1 NDIES
6 LDILKDASATA
17 IYGSRG
23 ANGVVLITTKS
34 GTKGQKARF
43 SYNTYYATKEVFAK
57 FPMMN
62 AEQFLALREATRL
75 YNNGNILFP
84 PNPTDEDPGTDTDW
98 QDLVYGTGLQT
109 SHDMSVSGG
118 GENGSFNIGV
128 GYFKETSVL
137 PVENFQRYSL
147 RAQIEQEVGAFKFG
161 LNSVMNYNLTRG
173 GGIGVPLDYS
183 PVLNPYNPDGSL
195 KRFVRGS
202 ADDFF
207 VNTRESVLAVG
218 DGRYNL
224 QKDFGTYNNLF
235 AEVNI
240 PWVEGLKYRIN
251 LGLNLRMSRDGD
263 FTGRGVFNIDE
274 NNPSTAGTSSDL
286 TTDYVIENLLT
297 YDRTFADK
305 HKVNFV
311 GLFSSKAYQYRS
323 EDRSV
328 GKEMISHDGR

>member
-1 NDIES
+1 
-6 LDILKDASATA
+6 
-17 IYGSRG
+17 
-23 ANGVVLITTKS
+23 
-34 GTKGQKARF
+34 
-43 SYNTYYATKEVFAK
+43 
-57 FPMMN
+57 
-62 AEQFLALREATRL
+62 
-75 YNNGNILFP
+75 
-84 PNPTDEDPGTDTDW
+84 
-98 QDLVYGTGLQT
+98 
-109 SHDMSVSGG
+109 
-118 GENGSFNIGV
+118 
-128 GYFKETSVL
+128 L

-263 FTGRGVFNIDE
+263 YTGRGVFNIDE

-311 GLFSSKAYQYRS
+311 GLFSSQASQYDRTFLNVS
-323 EDRSV
+323 NFPNEQSLYYDLGTVLLEDITGYGSRTNFNSGYSSTGLLSYMARAMSQYDERYLITATV
-328 GKEMISHDGR
+328 RADGSSRLAPGY